1 MFALALTQSVNFVNC
16 PKHRNNKKKYKLNN
30 QRIFDRNKRSLKST
44 WDSKNKKEYH
54 TRKSIKT
61 NAVVSTHVLNDSIM
75 YSEVQLFIIMCYI
88 LVACKIKMF
97 F

>member
-1 MFALALTQSVNFVNC
+1 MFTLAITQSVFVNC
-16 PKHRNNKKKYKLNN
+16 LKHRNNKKKKYKLNN
-30 QRIFDRNKRSLKST
+30 QQIFDRNKRSLKST